1 MVNDNKA
8 KVVAQ
13 YALMFAVITVAM
25 SLDRLMSLALP
36 VSMAIFV
43 LLVTNSLAML
53 DNRWIS
59 AILAGTFFGLASLLK
74 VFIFPNAT
82 AQYNL
87 NPLVSVLPRVIMGI
101 TLFGTYRLMLLAT
114 KKMRSAY
121 GRQTLCMTVAVLVGL
136 LTNTVLYLF
145 ALNTYQ
151 VILGQTDQTLID
163 VIKALVIVNILPEY
177 LVSLI
182 LVPHLVLGVR
192 RGLKLGIDG
201 NLWKSDNILPDTDN
215 GGNNVQ

>member
-13 YALMFAVITVAM
+13 YALMFALIMVAM
-25 SLDRLMSLALP
+25 SIDKLISVFSL
-36 VSMAIFV
+36 SMAIFV

-59 AILAGTFFGLASLLK
+59 AILAGTFFGLASLFKEL
-74 VFIFPNAT
+74 VFPSGFY
-82 AQYNL
+82 QYII

-114 KKMRSAY
+114 KKMRSSY
-121 GRQTLCMTVAVLVGL
+121 GRQTLCMTIAVLIGL
-136 LTNTVLYLF
+136 ITNTMLFLSALYIHQVVSGDNTTILAVLKI
-145 ALNTYQ
+145 
-151 VILGQTDQTLID
+151 VS
-163 VIKALVIVNILPEY
+163 IVNILPEY

-215 GGNNVQ
+215 GGNNAQ